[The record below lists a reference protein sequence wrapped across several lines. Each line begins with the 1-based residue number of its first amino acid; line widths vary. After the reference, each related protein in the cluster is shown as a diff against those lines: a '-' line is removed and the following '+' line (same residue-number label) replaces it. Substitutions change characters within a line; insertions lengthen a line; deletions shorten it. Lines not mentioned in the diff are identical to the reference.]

1 MSIPEP
7 GTMAPDVTL
16 MLDDGRSLTLAQL
29 RGGPVVLYFYP
40 EDDSG
45 GCVDENV
52 EFSGLAADFA
62 ARGATLIGVSPDPV
76 DSHNKIPRQIRARR
90 AAGGR
95 PGAQGHRGV
104 WLWQLKKLYGREFM
118 GVIRASA
125 LIGADGRMVRMV
137 RATRIKGHAAKM
149 LEALDA
155 HLASA

>member
-16 MLDDGRSLTLAQL
+16 MLDDGRSPKLSQL
-29 RGGPVVLYFYP
+29 QGGPVVLYFYP

-52 EFSGLAADFA
+52 EFSGLAAEFA
-62 ARGATLIGVSPDPV
+62 ARGATLIGVSPDPIE
-76 DSHNKIPRQIRARR
+76 SHTKFRAKYGLVVPL
-90 AAGGR
+90 AADPERTVIEAFG
-95 PGAQGHRGV
+95 
-104 WLWQLKKLYGREFM
+104 LWQLKKLYGREFM
-118 GVIRASA
+118 GVIRASY
-125 LIGADGRMVRMV
+125 LIGADGRIVRMV

-155 HLASA
+155 HLANA